1 VWEVGKPASWFRSYL
16 IKQQASTKNED
27 ALRTFDLRQMLK
39 IMKHVLFFLS
49 LLENQFPGSL
59 KWLVLHSLRFEFFT
73 LLLEMNTATV
83 LIGDCPIYVDDLGGE
98 GLDDSMM

>member
-1 VWEVGKPASWFRSYL
+1 
-16 IKQQASTKNED
+16 
-27 ALRTFDLRQMLK
+27 MLK

-83 LIGDCPIYVDDLGGE
+83 LIADCPIYVDDLGGE
-98 GLDDSMM
+98 GLDDSIM